1 MHGPFGVRQ
10 QLAIGRIR
18 LRLAIH
24 GHQVPFVQHHL
35 HRKTLLPQQIDDEG
49 ITTPRRLMALQ
60 QQQHLIHLADGG
72 TRALHQTFPQQM
84 VRLMNPRGIH
94 QDQLRFRGGEDGA
107 QTIAR
112 GLRDRGCD
120 RHLVSHQ
127 LVHQGG
133 FADIG
138 AANQSDETGAV
149 ILRKRR

>member
-1 MHGPFGVRQ
+1 MHGPFSVRQ
-10 QLAIGRIR
+10 QRAIRRIR

-24 GHQVPFVQHHL
+24 RHQIPFVQHHL
-35 HRKTLLPQQIDDEG
+35 HRKTLLPQQVDDEG
-49 ITTPRRLMALQ
+49 ITTSRWLMPLQ

-84 VRLMNPRGIH
+84 MRLMDPRGIH
-94 QDQLRFRGGEDGA
+94 EDQLGCRGGEDGA

-112 GLRDRGCD
+112 GLRDRGSD

-149 ILRKRR
+149 ILREWR